1 MYDTKQ
7 FRKGLKIEVEGI
19 PYNIVDFQLVS
30 PGKGGSF
37 VRTKLKNM
45 LNESVIERTFK
56 TGDKV
61 GKPDL
66 EQLEFQYL
74 YREGDHFYFMNQTNY
89 EQVPLDGHV
98 LGDAT
103 VFMKENLVV
112 QVLFYNGKAIGVEL
126 PTFVELKVATTEPGF
141 KGDTATGA
149 QKPAVMESGVQVM
162 VPLHIKEG
170 DLLKIDTRDHKYME
184 KVNK

>member
-37 VRTKLKNM
+37 VRTRLKNL
-45 LNESVIERTFK
+45 LNGNVIERTFK

-66 EQLEFQYL
+66 EQHEFQYL
-74 YREGDHFYFMNQTNY
+74 YKEGTHYYFMNQSTY
-89 EQVPLDGHV
+89 DQVPIDESVVGDGKDY
-98 LGDAT
+98 LQ
-103 VFMKENLVV
+103 ENLVV
-112 QVLFYNGKAIGVEL
+112 QILFYNGKAIGMEL
-126 PTFVELKVATTEPGF
+126 PTFVFLKVVETEPGF
-141 KGDTATGA
+141 KGDTATNTL
-149 QKPAVMESGVQVM
+149 KPAIMETGVKVN
-162 VPLHIKEG
+162 VPLFIKEG
-170 DLLKIDTRDHKYME
+170 DVLKVDTRDSKYIE
-184 KVNK
+184 KVK